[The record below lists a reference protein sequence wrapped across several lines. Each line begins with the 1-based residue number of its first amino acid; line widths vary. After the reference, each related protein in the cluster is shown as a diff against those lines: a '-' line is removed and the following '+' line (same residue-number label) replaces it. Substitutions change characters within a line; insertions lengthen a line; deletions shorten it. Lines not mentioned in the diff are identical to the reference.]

1 MKLILDHVA
10 VILSGA
16 ASAWQIVPG
25 AEVRL
30 VPADGEVAVM
40 VLVTWT
46 VLLFWSRQAWR
57 PIGQLPHDSA
67 ARVRPM
73 LDRSETLHVRVVN
86 VTPPQLAADGRLDI
100 RVSAWGRTPPGSP
113 PAGARTSWPS
123 RGHPDRPRV
132 LWHRPHARGGPR
144 GQGTA

>member
-16 ASAWQIVPG
+16 ASAGQIVPG
-25 AEVRL
+25 AEARL
-30 VPADGEVAVM
+30 VPADGAVAVM

-57 PIGQLPHDSA
+57 QIGQLPPDSA
-67 ARVRPM
+67 ARVLPL

-86 VTPPQLAADGRLDI
+86 VTPLQLSADGRLDI
-100 RVSAWGRTPPGSP
+100 RISAWGRTPPGIP
-113 PAGARTSWPS
+113 PAGGRASWPPPA
-123 RGHPDRPRV
+123 GCP
-132 LWHRPHARGGPR
+132 GGP
-144 GQGTA
+144 QGPGMT

>member
-25 AEVRL
+25 AEVRP

-57 PIGQLPHDSA
+57 PIGRLPPDSA

-73 LDRSETLHVRVVN
+73 LDSSETLHVRVVN

-100 RVSAWGRTPPGSP
+100 RVSAWGRTPPEIL
-113 PAGARTSWPS
+113 PAGKSVARPLPG
-123 RGHPDRPRV
+123 RRDGPHVRQDRPQG
-132 LWHRPHARGGPR
+132 RGGPPGR
-144 GQGTA
+144 GMA

>member
-1 MKLILDHVA
+1 MQLILDHVA

-40 VLVTWT
+40 VLVTWS
-46 VLLFWSRQAWR
+46 VLRFWSRQAWR
-57 PIGQLPHDSA
+57 PIGQLPPDIA
-67 ARVRPM
+67 GPVLPM
-73 LDRSETLHVRVVN
+73 LGRSETLHVRVVN

-100 RVSAWGRTPPGSP
+100 RISAWGRTPPEVV
-113 PAGARTSWPS
+113 PAKARTSWPPPA
-123 RGHPDRPRV
+123 RRPD
-132 LWHRPHARGGPR
+132 GPR
-144 GQGTA
+144 GPGTA

>member
-10 VILSGA
+10 VVLSGV
-16 ASAWQIVPG
+16 ASSWQVVPG

-30 VPADGEVAVM
+30 VPADGEVAVV

-57 PIGQLPHDSA
+57 PIGRLPPDSA

-73 LDRSETLHVRVVN
+73 LDSSETLHVRVVN

-100 RVSAWGRTPPGSP
+100 RVSAWGRTPPEIL
-113 PAGARTSWPS
+113 PAGKSVARPLPG
-123 RGHPDRPRV
+123 RPDGPHVRQDRPQG
-132 LWHRPHARGGPR
+132 RGGPPGR
-144 GQGTA
+144 GME